1 MPGRSLVCA
10 PRGPNDQAMNAT
22 LETMLAHRSIRRYRP
37 DPIPESDLLRAVEA
51 GQAASTSS
59 AVQAYCA
66 IRVRD
71 AGARR
76 RLVGL
81 TGGQEKVASCGAFF
95 VICGDTR
102 RHRIASA
109 MHDEAYETHLEG
121 FLLAVI
127 DASLFAQNFSLAL
140 ESMGYGVCY
149 IGGLRNDLPA
159 VDALLELPSGVFP
172 LYGLCAG
179 LPDESPAA
187 RPRLDPASLLFDDRY
202 PDDATVREQLRE
214 YDARYEAYLRE
225 RDGGAGR
232 AWSAVMA
239 RRFATPDRA
248 GIGAYYR
255 AKGADLG

>member
-1 MPGRSLVCA
+1 
-10 PRGPNDQAMNAT
+10 MNPT
-22 LETMLAHRSIRRYRP
+22 IETMLAHRSIRRYRP
-37 DPIPESDLLRAVEA
+37 DPIPEGDILRAVEA

-59 AVQAYCA
+59 AVQAYCV

-71 AGARR
+71 EGARR

-95 VICGDTR
+95 VICGDSR
-102 RHRIASA
+102 RHRIAAA
-109 MHDEAYETHLEG
+109 MHGEPYETRLEG

-127 DASLFAQNFSLAL
+127 DASLFAQNFALAL

-159 VDALLELPSGVFP
+159 VDALLDLPEGVFP

-179 LPDESPAA
+179 LPDESPRA
-187 RPRLDPASLLFDDRY
+187 RPRLDPASVLFDDRY
-202 PDDATVREQLRE
+202 PDDDTVRAQLAE

-239 RRFATPDRA
+239 ARFVSPDRV

-255 AKGADLG
+255 AKGADLA